1 MLYTRPLAQLI
12 EALQALPGIGP
23 KSAQRL
29 AFHLLKQP
37 EDQVRRLAQ
46 ALLDARTQV
55 KHCSVCC
62 NLSAVDPCEQCQRT
76 DRDERILCVVA
87 EPRDVVALEKTREF
101 KGRYHVLQGLLSP
114 MDGIGPDEL
123 KVKELVARFVDGKVE
138 EVILAINPTVE
149 GEVTT
154 LYLSRLLKP
163 LVPRLTR
170 IAFGI
175 PVGSDLEY
183 ADEMTLARAL
193 EGRREV

>member
-12 EALQALPGIGP
+12 EALQMLPGIGP

-37 EDQVRRLAQ
+37 EDQVKRLAQ
-46 ALLDARTQV
+46 ALLDAKALV
-55 KHCSVCC
+55 KHCSTCC
-62 NLSAVDPCEQCQRT
+62 NLSAVDPCEHCQRT
-76 DRDERILCVVA
+76 DRDLKTLCVVA
-87 EPRDVVALEKTREF
+87 EPRDVVALEKTREYR
-101 KGRYHVLQGLLSP
+101 GTYHVLQGLLSP

-123 KVKELVARFVDGKVE
+123 KVKELVARFTTGVVE

-183 ADEMTLARAL
+183 ADELTLARAL
-193 EGRREV
+193 EGRREL